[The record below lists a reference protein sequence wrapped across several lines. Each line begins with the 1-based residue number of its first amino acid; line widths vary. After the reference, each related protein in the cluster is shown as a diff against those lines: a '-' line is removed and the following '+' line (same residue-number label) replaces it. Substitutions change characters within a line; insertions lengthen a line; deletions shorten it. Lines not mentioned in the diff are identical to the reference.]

1 MAWVFTGEGTMFKG
15 CSSLLLSASSEEGPL
30 GHCWRALASTVNS
43 SVVKTGLGQDAE
55 SLLFQLTGAKR
66 EDQVDII

>member
-1 MAWVFTGEGTMFKG
+1 MFKG
-15 CSSLLLSASSEEGPL
+15 CSSLVLSASSEEGPL
-30 GHCWRALASTVNS
+30 GHCWRAPSTVNS